1 MGIRDWFSGGCLS
14 SLNSASE
21 EQETLNQKKKTA
33 VLGLVFLA
41 LLTFAYVENTS
52 FFGIVGD
59 VFSNPPL
66 AVLFVFVHNVLVVSL
81 ILLGMTFYVGLVL
94 NFFPQR
100 KIEYVVLNN
109 PRIFA
114 LVFTLMIIFISI
126 LRTIMLV
133 YGQVVVNT
141 LLFVILLST
150 PNAIIE
156 GYGIFKTIEKTLKR
170 SMTTK
175 ALVAIYLIFFVAALV
190 EIGYMLLLRA
200 VI

>member
-1 MGIRDWFSGGCLS
+1 MD
-14 SLNSASE
+14 
-21 EQETLNQKKKTA
+21 QKKKTV

-41 LLTFAYVENTS
+41 LLAFAYVENTS
-52 FFGIVGD
+52 FFGSVGD
-59 VFSNPPL
+59 VFANPPL

-81 ILLGMTFYVGLVL
+81 IQLGMTFYVGLVL

-114 LVFTLMIIFISI
+114 FVFTLMIIFISI
-126 LRTIMLV
+126 LRTSMLF
-133 YGQVVVNT
+133 YGHVVVNT

-150 PNAIIE
+150 PNAILE
-156 GYGIFKTIEKTLKR
+156 GYGIFQTIKKTLKR
-170 SMTTK
+170 RMTMK
-175 ALVAIYLIFFVAALV
+175 ALAAIYLIFFVAALV
-190 EIGYMLLLRA
+190 EVGYVLLLRA